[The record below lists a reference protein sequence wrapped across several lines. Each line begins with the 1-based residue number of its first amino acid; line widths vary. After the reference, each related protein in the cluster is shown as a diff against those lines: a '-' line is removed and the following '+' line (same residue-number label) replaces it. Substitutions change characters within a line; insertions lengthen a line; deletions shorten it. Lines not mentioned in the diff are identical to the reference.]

1 MRTYSA
7 LAVFAFSVLACSDDS
22 GPAIDARVADGP
34 TADARVID
42 AASPDAVEFDAATPD
57 AADVDAAVPP
67 DAAVTPD
74 AAADPDAAVSPD
86 AAVPPD
92 AAVSPDAAVPPDAA
106 VSPDAGS
113 TLPGE
118 TCQLAEVI
126 TAPAVPGSTTVTAT
140 TAAYTS
146 NYNPGCAGVNST
158 GPDRVHAI
166 TIPANTRLN
175 AAVVPTA
182 ATFDPGIY
190 LIAAPAT
197 NCDAAAI
204 TCLASN
210 DNGGDGETD
219 AITFDNA
226 TDAPRQV
233 LILID
238 GFRAVGDAYTIN
250 LSLAAIPAALP
261 GETCQTATTV
271 TIPSGMTSTTVT
283 ATTAGYTN
291 NYAGSPCTGFNANGP
306 DRAHAFAIPA
316 GQRLTATVTPTG
328 TTFDP
333 GIYVVAA
340 PAATCDASPLVC
352 LGGEDGGG
360 DGEPDLVTIDNTG
373 AAAQDVFI
381 VIDTFRAAGDA
392 YSLTVAVGPIP

>member
-42 AASPDAVEFDAATPD
+42 AASPDAVEVDAATPD

-67 DAAVTPD
+67 DAAVIPD
-74 AAADPDAAVSPD
+74 AAAD
-86 AAVPPD
+86 
-92 AAVSPDAAVPPDAA
+92 PDAA